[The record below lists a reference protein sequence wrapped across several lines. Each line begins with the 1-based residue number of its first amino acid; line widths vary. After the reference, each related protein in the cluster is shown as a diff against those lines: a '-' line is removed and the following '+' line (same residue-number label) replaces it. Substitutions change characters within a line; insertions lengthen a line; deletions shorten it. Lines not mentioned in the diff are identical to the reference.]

1 MTLSAGQRVLSG
13 FSGELGSD
21 LCCEL
26 GSALHSEL
34 GSDLH
39 SELGSDLHSE
49 LCGYLNYLPT
59 QGAPLP
65 YVYPVVGESC
75 TDQ

>member
-1 MTLSAGQRVLSG
+1 MRWYRRVTLSAGKRVLSG

-39 SELGSDLHSE
+39 SEL
-49 LCGYLNYLPT
+49 CGYLNYLPT
-59 QGAPLP
+59 QGAPVP
-65 YVYPVVGESC
+65 YVYPVVGESG